1 MQHEINDC
9 LHSDMSHQ
17 QFDFHSSSGES
28 ELQQEKVRTVGIKKS
43 LIRKMI
49 MPVDKQA
56 HSGEIPV
63 TSLNIWAFLKNICTA
78 AGWMYQLFQT
88 LLSLFYRAAIVFS
101 KLSDL
106 TYWNVSA
113 ASGVV
118 LTGASSL
125 QEQNFKK
132 IPYFLNYL
140 MNLSFIHLQHETLNS
155 SRQLVCAY
163 I

>member
-1 MQHEINDC
+1 
-9 LHSDMSHQ
+9 
-17 QFDFHSSSGES
+17 
-28 ELQQEKVRTVGIKKS
+28 
-43 LIRKMI
+43 

-78 AGWMYQLFQT
+78 VGWMYQLFQT
-88 LLSLFYRAAIVFS
+88 LLSLYYRAAIVFS